1 MNTIKKIISIIMVL
15 VLFAACGGK
24 IEKEEDTKIQVVTTI
39 FPFYDWCRKLAAGS
53 NNVVM
58 TQIVSSSSDL
68 HSYQPTA
75 KDILTITQA
84 DIFIYGGGESDE
96 WVQGV
101 LEQSENADLKT
112 IDLLK
117 ELGSAALEEEIKEG
131 MEADHDHEHE
141 EEHEEEH
148 DHEHEEGEY
157 DEHVWLS
164 LKNTQLFVRSIAAA
178 LCEKDPENKE
188 VYEANL
194 ADYLTKLSD
203 LDALYQE
210 TADGKNKQI
219 LLFADRFPFLYLCK
233 DYGLDYYAAF
243 NGCSAETEASFE
255 TIRFLAE
262 KAKEYSLNVI
272 LTIEDSNVK
281 IAETV
286 KENADN
292 ADIVILSMNS
302 MQSGMSENDDYL
314 SLMEKNLEVLKK
326 ALQ

>member
-24 IEKEEDTKIQVVTTI
+24 KEQEEDTKIQVVTTI
-39 FPFYDWCRKLAAGS
+39 FPFYDWCRKLTAGS

-58 TQIVSSSSDL
+58 TQTVSSSSDL

-141 EEHEEEH
+141 E
-148 DHEHEEGEY
+148 GEY

-210 TADGKNKQI
+210 AADGKNKQI

-233 DYGLDYYAAF
+233 DHGLDYYAAF

-272 LTIEDSNVK
+272 LTIEDGNVK

-314 SLMEKNLEVLKK
+314 SVMEKNLEVLKK